1 MNRVRPSDHLDLD
14 SGLDSLPA
22 LGHASV
28 GLGTHDTTSPV
39 TGSILVVGL
48 EVAVVDSGDELGEL
62 GLVLGAD
69 LGKGEDGSGLLV
81 NDGTETGLALDD
93 NVGDTHLAAEGGEED
108 NELDGV
114 DVVGDQDERGLLV
127 LDEADN
133 VVETEL
139 GGVGLLGDI
148 LLLLALGDGGSLLGQ
163 ALLLLDLGLRAVLV
177 EELERLGGD
186 CNALAMMRLDIP
198 CMCVLTVAVSN
209 VLELGN
215 RRGDL
220 QTEVEDL
227 LLALK
232 TDVGGPPDHAAKVA
246 LGLDVLADAI
256 VLGALL
262 DERVLFS
269 VRACEIDCRV
279 RFQRTLAAF
288 LGPAFPWGKGAGAVF
303 FPLGGILYCRGSVIE
318 NRNYQRMFIH

>member
-1 MNRVRPSDHLDLD
+1 MDDR
-14 SGLDSLPA
+14 
-22 LGHASV
+22 
-28 GLGTHDTTSPV
+28 
-39 TGSILVVGL
+39 
-48 EVAVVDSGDELGEL
+48 
-62 GLVLGAD
+62 
-69 LGKGEDGSGLLV
+69 
-81 NDGTETGLALDD
+81 TETGLALDD
-93 NVGDTHLAAEGGEED
+93 NVGDTHLAAESGEED

-262 DERVLFS
+262 DDLWRMQE
-269 VRACEIDCRV
+269 AEGQDP
-279 RFQRTLAAF
+279 LAANPLPSSVLSKASLS
-288 LGPAFPWGKGAGAVF
+288 LGE
-303 FPLGGILYCRGSVIE
+303 GGGGGLLSLRRHFE
-318 NRNYQRMFIH
+318 L

>member
-1 MNRVRPSDHLDLD
+1 MNLANQSDRLDLD
-14 SGLDSLPA
+14 GALDSLPA

-69 LGKGEDGSGLLV
+69 LGESEDGSGLLV
-81 NDGTETGLALDD
+81 DNGTETGLALDD

-108 NELDGV
+108 NQLNGV
-114 DVVGDQDERGLLV
+114 NVVGDQDERGLLV

-163 ALLLLDLGLRAVLV
+163 ALLLLGLGLRAVLV
-177 EELERLGGD
+177 EDLESLGGD
-186 CNALAMMRLDIP
+186 C
-198 CMCVLTVAVSN
+198 
-209 VLELGN
+209 
-215 RRGDL
+215 
-220 QTEVEDL
+220 
-227 LLALK
+227 
-232 TDVGGPPDHAAKVA
+232 
-246 LGLDVLADAI
+246 DVLVVSIHFAFVCAYGCGQQRAGTGQSPGEPS
-256 VLGALL
+256 GA
-262 DERVLFS
+262 
-269 VRACEIDCRV
+269 C
-279 RFQRTLAAF
+279 
-288 LGPAFPWGKGAGAVF
+288 
-303 FPLGGILYCRGSVIE
+303 
-318 NRNYQRMFIH
+318 

>member
-1 MNRVRPSDHLDLD
+1 MNLANPSDHLDLD
-14 SGLDSLPA
+14 GALNSLPA

-39 TGSILVVGL
+39 ACSLLVVGL

-62 GLVLGAD
+62 GLVLGTD
-69 LGKGEDGSGLLV
+69 LGEGEDGSGLLV
-81 NDGTETGLALDD
+81 DDGTEAGLALDD
-93 NVGDTHLAAEGGEED
+93 NVRDTHLAAEGGEED
-108 NELDGV
+108 NQLDGV
-114 DVVGDQDERGLLV
+114 NVVGDQDERGLLV

-133 VVETEL
+133 VVQTEL

-148 LLLLALGDGGSLLGQ
+148 LLLLTLRDGGSLLGQ
-163 ALLLLDLGLRAVLV
+163 ALLLLGLGLRAVLV

-186 CNALAMMRLDIP
+186 WNVLAVFLQCP
-198 CMCVLTVAVSN
+198 CVCVLTVAVSN
-209 VLELGN
+209 VLELSN

-227 LLALK
+227 LLALE
-232 TDVGGPPDHAAKVA
+232 TDVRRPSDHATKVA
-246 LGLDVLADAI
+246 LGLDVLADTE

-262 DERVLFS
+262 EERVLPLI
-269 VRACEIDCRV
+269 RACEAIANKNSR
-279 RFQRTLAAF
+279 RTLAAF
-288 LGPAFPWGKGAGAVF
+288 LLPALPWGKGAGAVF